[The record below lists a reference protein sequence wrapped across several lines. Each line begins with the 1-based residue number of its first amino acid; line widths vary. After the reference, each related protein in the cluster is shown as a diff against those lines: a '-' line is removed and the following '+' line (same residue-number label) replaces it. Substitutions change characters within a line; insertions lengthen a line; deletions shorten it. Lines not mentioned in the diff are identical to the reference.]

1 MKNIKLL
8 LVAALGLATLNS
20 CKDTIDD
27 FDAPAFA
34 TFASDAVVVSLP
46 DGAQET
52 KEITIFTANKTGSD
66 RVIDIM
72 VTEDTDADPASY
84 SVPSSITI
92 PANSNEAKFNIDFT
106 SINLDLT
113 TEKKLVLRLTQTS
126 GLNVGEDLVIPMSQ
140 SCPDGETKAKLTITF
155 DDWPEEAAW
164 RILDASGAAVMASN
178 DPLAFGAY
186 TDFTGSLDLVN
197 CLPNGTYTFQAFDGY
212 GDGGT
217 AYVLTANGA
226 TLIDLSGNY
235 GGNYS
240 AQFTL

>member
-8 LVAALGLATLNS
+8 MVAALAMATLNS

-34 TFASDAVVVSLP
+34 TFGADAVVVSLP

-66 RVIDIM
+66 RVIDIV
-72 VTEDTDADPASY
+72 VTEDTDADAASY
-84 SVPSSITI
+84 SVPSSVTI

-106 SINLDLT
+106 SVNLDLT
-113 TEKKLVLRLTQTS
+113 TEKKLVLRMVQKD
-126 GLNVGEDLVIPMSQ
+126 GLSVGADLVIPMSQ
-140 SCPDGETKAKLTITF
+140 SCPDGETKAKLTLTF

-164 RILDASGAAVMASN
+164 RILDSTGAVVMASS
-178 DPLAFGAY
+178 DPLAYNVY
-186 TDFTGSLDLVN
+186 TDFTGTLDFVN

-217 AYVLTANGA
+217 GYVLEANGV
-226 TLIDLSGNY
+226 TLINLSGNY
-235 GGNYS
+235 GGSYS
-240 AQFTL
+240 ASFTL